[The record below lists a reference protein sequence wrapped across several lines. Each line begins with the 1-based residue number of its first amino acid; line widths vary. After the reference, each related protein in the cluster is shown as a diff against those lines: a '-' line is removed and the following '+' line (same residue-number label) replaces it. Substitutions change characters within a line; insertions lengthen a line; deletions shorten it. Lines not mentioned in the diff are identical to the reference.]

1 VSSQRHLR
9 VAVVGSGPAG
19 FYAAGQLLASDLPVA
34 VDMIERLPTPWG
46 LVRFGVAPD
55 HPEIKAVSRV
65 FEKIARTP
73 GFRFFGNVEIGR
85 DLSAHELAERYD
97 AVIYA
102 VGAQADQRIGIPG
115 EDLPGSWPA
124 TAFVAWYNGHPDHH
138 GLDFDLSG
146 ERVVVIGNGNVAID
160 VARMVAL
167 TRSELE
173 RTDTAMHAIEA
184 LAETGVREIVV
195 LGRRGPV
202 QAAFTSPELKELG
215 ELAGAD
221 VVVDPSDL
229 ELDEASRAALGDERS
244 ASRRN
249 FELLSAYA
257 AREPRAHTRRLILRF
272 YTSPVALIGEHHVE
286 AVEVVRNHLVAG
298 EDGVLR
304 AEPTGE
310 RELIPCSLVLRSVG
324 YRGVGI
330 EGVPFD
336 ERRGVIPNR
345 AGRVLDD
352 DGDPVDG
359 LYCAGW
365 IKRGPSGVIGTNKKD
380 AAETVDALVRDA
392 VGGLLVRRLDD
403 DIAALLAQRNAEVV
417 AYSGWEA
424 IDALERSLGEP
435 HGRPRIKLVQREAL
449 LEAARAAGEGQ

>member
-1 VSSQRHLR
+1 
-9 VAVVGSGPAG
+9 
-19 FYAAGQLLASDLPVA
+19 
-34 VDMIERLPTPWG
+34 
-46 LVRFGVAPD
+46 
-55 HPEIKAVSRV
+55 
-65 FEKIARTP
+65 
-73 GFRFFGNVEIGR
+73 
-85 DLSAHELAERYD
+85 
-97 AVIYA
+97 
-102 VGAQADQRIGIPG
+102 
-115 EDLPGSWPA
+115 
-124 TAFVAWYNGHPDHH
+124 
-138 GLDFDLSG
+138 
-146 ERVVVIGNGNVAID
+146 
-160 VARMVAL
+160 MVAL

-173 RTDTAMHAIEA
+173 RTDTALDAIEA
-184 LAETGVREIVV
+184 LAEAGVREIVV

-257 AREPRAHTRRLILRF
+257 ARAPRAHLRRLILRF
-272 YTSPVALIGEHHVE
+272 YTSPVALIGEQRVE

-310 RELIPCSLVLRSVG
+310 RELIPCGLVLRSVG

-336 ERRGVIPNR
+336 ERRGVIANR
-345 AGRVLDD
+345 AGRVVGD
-352 DGDPVDG
+352 DGEPVTG

-380 AAETVDALVRDA
+380 AAETVEALRQDAAD
-392 VGGLLVRRLDD
+392 GLLVRRRDD
-403 DIAALLAQRNAEVV
+403 DISELLAERNTEVV

-424 IDALERSLGEP
+424 IDAHERALGEP
-435 HGRPRIKLVQREAL
+435 HGRPRIKLAQWEAL
-449 LEAARAAGEGQ
+449 LEAARAAREAQ